1 MCINARSR
9 LSPAAQTMPLKKVST
24 LRQKQKYERIGRHAE
39 TVAALYLRLRGY
51 RILARRYKTKAGEI
65 DIIARK
71 AKLIVIVEVKQRL
84 TLEAAHESIS
94 AQSTRRIADAAE
106 HFISR
111 HRRYQSYGLR
121 FDALFFIG
129 AKPRLR
135 RAVHIQDA
143 F

>member
-1 MCINARSR
+1 M
-9 LSPAAQTMPLKKVST
+9 ST
-24 LRQKQKYERIGRHAE
+24 LRQKQNYERIGRYAE
-39 TVAALYLRLRGY
+39 TLAALYLRQRGY
-51 RILARRYKTKAGEI
+51 RILARRYKTKTGEI

-71 AKLIVIVEVKQRL
+71 AKLIIFVEVKQRL
-84 TLEAAHESIS
+84 TLEAAHDSIS
-94 AQSTRRIADAAE
+94 AQSERRIADAAE

-111 HRRYQSYGLR
+111 HKRYHDYGLR

-135 RAVHIQDA
+135 AAVHIQDA